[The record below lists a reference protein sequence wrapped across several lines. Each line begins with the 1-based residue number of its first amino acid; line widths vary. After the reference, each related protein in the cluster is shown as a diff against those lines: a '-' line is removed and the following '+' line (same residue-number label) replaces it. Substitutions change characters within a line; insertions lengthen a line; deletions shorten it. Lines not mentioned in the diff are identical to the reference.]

1 MYMSLILLTSLLVVY
16 LLAAYILVERLFD
29 YVPLVVPA
37 PYAIA
42 LNPVIRLGEWVAKI
56 SVIVYHHGTFS
67 GSVSKSFI

>member
-1 MYMSLILLTSLLVVY
+1 MHLVAQKIDFTLGMMISSVYSRLCMYMSLILLTSLLVVY

-42 LNPVIRLGEWVAKI
+42 LNPVIRLGE
-56 SVIVYHHGTFS
+56 
-67 GSVSKSFI
+67 